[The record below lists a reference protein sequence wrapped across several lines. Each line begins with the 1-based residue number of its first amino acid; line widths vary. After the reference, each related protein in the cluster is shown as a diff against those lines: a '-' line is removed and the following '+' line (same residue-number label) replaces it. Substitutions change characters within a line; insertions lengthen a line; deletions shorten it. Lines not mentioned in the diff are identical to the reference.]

1 VYSEFCPLEDL
12 ERDGDEDDV
21 DWDAE
26 ADPYCFDVNIFLW
39 RIMVGRLTPPE
50 DIIVNTFRRVDGPYE
65 IAVEWFACK
74 PPRKSHGEH
83 QAEDNCT
90 KGPDE
95 VSKTS
100 EMCRY

>member
-1 VYSEFCPLEDL
+1 L
-12 ERDGDEDDV
+12 
-21 DWDAE
+21 
-26 ADPYCFDVNIFLW
+26 
-39 RIMVGRLTPPE
+39 
-50 DIIVNTFRRVDGPYE
+50 RRVDGPYE